1 MSARDRLPSQTPAS
15 SKDGSEDR
23 SELVNHQVAD
33 PTITFAGKQSD
44 NIHSAVTARQAMTPS
59 FNARSLGALVGSP
72 RGVMILAP
80 LLVLLLGATLT
91 LIGQTALSATSN
103 KMATERFAEHTTAT
117 GLRLEHALGLAE
129 PLLDE
134 LERLARSIE
143 PDQLSD
149 ERHRTSLGLELH
161 DLLVGR
167 QAITQAYIALP
178 SGQFLSADPQNDGHV
193 TFQITEA
200 GISHTYQVQ
209 GQALRGTGQRESSYD
224 PTLRDWYTLAA
235 RVGDRVWSSPY
246 AFYYN
251 RHPGVTRALPVYSDN
266 EKTKLLAVVGV
277 DFDVDAL
284 TKFMA
289 SGESASEAVH
299 SVVFTL
305 QGVVLAYPKG
315 AAQLAHLP
323 RIEQVATH
331 TALGDP
337 ALSALVGRV
346 QNLNADQRDQ
356 ALLNFKVGGDRF
368 LSSIRHLGAGGPDW
382 YIATFSPERT
392 IFHELYSHR
401 RRSLWIGSFS
411 LLVAMALGWLLA
423 RHLLDVR
430 RVATEAQAA
439 VREAHD
445 QILNLGSYRL
455 ISPIGEGG
463 MGEVWRARHRL
474 LAREAAIKLIKP
486 NPDDHGRQDEHRER
500 FRREAQAIAGLRS
513 RNTVALFDYGLTGDG
528 TLFYVME
535 LLDGIDLSTLVT
547 RHGPQPQERVRQILI
562 QACGSLA
569 EAHRAQLVHRDVKPA
584 NLFLCREAEE
594 VDVVKVLD
602 FGLVFQVGLNDV
614 TRTDPEDVT
623 RSLED
628 LASASP
634 SKDAD
639 PVGRITRPEH
649 HLGTPAFMS
658 PEQALGNE
666 TDARSDLYSLGCV
679 AWWLLTGKPLFRA
692 SNQISLMLKQ
702 IEGKVPD
709 LAQVA
714 PGAVSPAFQKIIERC
729 LEKSAADRFQSA
741 EALGEAL
748 RALGELSPSWTEESA
763 HEWWMKHM
771 PQAAEFKPNLSL
783 PPLRDAQVLPPASH
797 KS

>member
-1 MSARDRLPSQTPAS
+1 MSARDRLPSQPPAS
-15 SKDGSEDR
+15 SKNEGDDR
-23 SELVNHQVAD
+23 SELLSNRAAE
-33 PTITFAGKQSD
+33 PTLTFPGKQTGEG
-44 NIHSAVTARQAMTPS
+44 HSGVDTRQERTS
-59 FNARSLGALVGSP
+59 QFSARSLGALAGSP
-72 RGVMILAP
+72 RGVMILVP
-80 LLVLLLGATLT
+80 LLVLLLGAALT
-91 LIGQTALSATSN
+91 IIGQTALSATSN
-103 KMATERFAEHTTAT
+103 KMAKERFAEHTTST

-129 PLLDE
+129 PLLDQ

-143 PDQLSD
+143 PDRLSD
-149 ERHRTSLGLELH
+149 EQHQTSLGLELH

-167 QAITQAYIALP
+167 QAITQAYIALS
-178 SGQFLSADPQNDGHV
+178 SGQFLSADPQGDGRV

-200 GISHTYQVQ
+200 GISRSYQVE
-209 GQALRGTGQRESSYD
+209 GQALRGSEQRESSYD
-224 PTLRDWYTLAA
+224 PTRRDWYVLAA
-235 RVGDRVWSSPY
+235 RTGDRIWSQPY

-251 RHPGVTRALPVYSDN
+251 RHPGVTRALPVYKDK

-315 AAQLAHLP
+315 AAELARLP
-323 RIEQVATH
+323 RNEQVATH
-331 TALGDP
+331 AALGDP
-337 ALSALVGRV
+337 ALSALVRRV
-346 QNLNADQRDQ
+346 QDLNPDQRDQ
-356 ALLNFKVGGDRF
+356 ALIDFSVDSDRF

-382 YIATFSPERT
+382 YIATFAPERT
-392 IFHELYSHR
+392 IFQELHSHR
-401 RRSLWIGSFS
+401 SRSLWIGSIS
-411 LLVAMALGWLLA
+411 LLVATALGWFLA
-423 RHLLDVR
+423 RHILHVR
-430 RVATEAQAA
+430 RVASEAQAA
-439 VREAHD
+439 AREAQD
-445 QILNLGSYRL
+445 QVLNLGSYRL
-455 ISPIGEGG
+455 ISQIGEGG

-486 NPDDHGRQDEHRER
+486 NPDNHGRHDEHRER

-562 QACGSLA
+562 QVCGSLA

-614 TRTDPEDVT
+614 AQDNQHDVT
-623 RSLED
+623 RSLEA
-628 LASASP
+628 LGPVVS
-634 SKDAD
+634 SKDTD
-639 PVGRITRPEH
+639 PIGRITRPEH
-649 HLGTPAFMS
+649 QLGTPAFMS

-679 AWWLLTGKPLFRA
+679 GWWLLTGKPPFRA
-692 SNQISLMLKQ
+692 SNQISLMLKH
-702 IEGKVPD
+702 IEDKLPD

-714 PGAVSPAFQKIIERC
+714 PGTVAPALQKILESC
-729 LEKSAADRFQSA
+729 LEKSTAHRIQSA

-748 RALGELSPSWTEESA
+748 RALGELSPPWTEQGA
-763 HEWWMKHM
+763 HEWWKEHM
-771 PQAAEFKPNLSL
+771 PQATEFKPNLSL
-783 PPLRDAQVLPPASH
+783 PPLRGARVLPPTTH